1 MKRRIIK
8 LAVIAVLLAGAGVAL
23 LLSNNSEVRA
33 TNRAPSA
40 GMADPNNL
48 IHLYDRWKE
57 NHLKA
62 GLGRNIVLPLAWSNV
77 LSTERTAASGQ
88 ATLDLT
94 TGTVAVRVA
103 GLPQADGWDLWL
115 VHGRSDH
122 TLIPESGDDMR
133 LIGSLE
139 LDGNVATF
147 DAQQG
152 PAAFSGFNPQLAI
165 VTRAGQSPDRSR
177 VLVGA
182 ATLFDSIYRSEQLGR
197 LGILGDNEDKD
208 QTPPAAREKPSLL
221 SRLSAILG
229 TVAEAQGPP
238 PGISSTVA
246 AGRLLFL
253 NGTFGGN
260 GRSCATCHRENVS
273 FTLTIESIATLPQT
287 DPLFVAETNPD
298 LKGLENPPV
307 MHGAGCILENH
318 DGFAKP
324 GVLRGI
330 PHTLSLTTT
339 LNPDSDLL
347 ASGHDNAL
355 GWSGDGSPTG
365 NIPDGQG
372 GVISTSGRLIDFMI
386 GAVRQHYTKTLN
398 RVAGVDFVFPNTT
411 QLQQL
416 EAFMLSLGR
425 QSDLDLVPG
434 QPDTLILK
442 GALASLGEKQF
453 QATFGQLAC
462 NSCHQNAGA
471 TFLGTNINGNVDTHV
486 EDLPANE
493 QPARLIDPTIPRD
506 DGFSHGADANTFNIP
521 PLVEASFT
529 PPFFHNNSI
538 NTLEAAVGFY
548 TFAFSSKFQGSAT
561 SFQPEQGFT
570 PTTQQAIAAFI
581 RVIGSLEKIH
591 STINLENRAA
601 DPTATNTQAVEL
613 LEIAEAELS
622 QGVTVLTQSQLHPTA
637 VVDMNQALAF
647 IQQAISASTVTSRNE
662 FIQKAITEEKADNAD
677 MQVQGPF

>member
-8 LAVIAVLLAGAGVAL
+8 LAVIAVLLSSAGVAVL
-23 LLSNNSEVRA
+23 LGNTARVKA
-33 TNRAPSA
+33 TDHAAST

-48 IHLYDRWKE
+48 IRLYNRWKE
-57 NHLKA
+57 THVTKD
-62 GLGRNIVLPLAWSNV
+62 GGREAALPLAWSGA
-77 LSTERTAASGQ
+77 LSTERTRASGS
-88 ATLDLT
+88 AMLDLAN
-94 TGTVAVRVA
+94 GRVSVRLK
-103 GLPQADGWDLWL
+103 GLPEGGGWDFWL
-115 VHGRSDH
+115 VHGRPDH
-122 TLIPESGDDMR
+122 TLIPEAGDDMR
-133 LIGSLE
+133 FVGNLKVDRDVASLDTQRGAE
-139 LDGNVATF
+139 
-147 DAQQG
+147 
-152 PAAFSGFNPQLAI
+152 AFAGFNPQLAI
-165 VTRAGQSPDRSR
+165 VTRAGQSPDQSR
-177 VLVGA
+177 VVVGS
-182 ATLFDSIYRSEQLGR
+182 ATLFDCLYRSEQLGR
-197 LGILGDNEDKD
+197 PGIFDDD
-208 QTPPAAREKPSLL
+208 QTPAEGVEKPGLL
-221 SRLSAILG
+221 SRMVSALG
-229 TVAEAQGPP
+229 PTVEAQGPP

-287 DPLFVAETNPD
+287 DPLFVAETNPN

-318 DGFAKP
+318 DGFNKP

-347 ASGHDNAL
+347 GAGHDNAL

-398 RVAGVDFVFPNTT
+398 RVAGVDFVFPNST

-425 QSDLDLVPG
+425 QTDLDLVSG

-442 GALASLGEKQF
+442 GALATLGEKQF
-453 QATFGQLAC
+453 QVNFGVAAC

-506 DGFSHGADANTFNIP
+506 DGFTGGADVNTFNIP

-548 TFAFSSKFQGSAT
+548 TFAFSSKFQGANT
-561 SFQPEQGFT
+561 AFQPEQGFT
-570 PTTQQAIAAFI
+570 PTTIQAIAAFI

-601 DPTATNTQAVEL
+601 ESTATNAQAVEL

-622 QGVTVLTQSQLHPTA
+622 QGVTVLEQAQLHPTA
-637 VVDMNQALAF
+637 VVDMNEALGF
-647 IQQAISASTVTSRNE
+647 IQQAINASTVTSRNQ
-662 FIQKAITEEKADNAD
+662 FIQKAITAEDAAKAD
-677 MQVQGPF
+677 MQSQGPF

>member
-1 MKRRIIK
+1 MKRKIIK
-8 LAVIAVLLAGAGVAL
+8 VAVIAVLLSGAGVAVL
-23 LLSNNSEVRA
+23 LGNTAKVKAIDHA
-33 TNRAPSA
+33 TST

-48 IHLYDRWKE
+48 IRLYNRWKE
-57 NHLKA
+57 THVTANGNREA
-62 GLGRNIVLPLAWSNV
+62 VLPLAWSGA
-77 LSTERTAASGQ
+77 LSTERTKAAGR
-88 ATLDLT
+88 ATLDLAK
-94 TGTVAVRVA
+94 GRVSVRLS
-103 GLPQADGWDLWL
+103 GLPEGGAWDFWL
-115 VHGRSDH
+115 VHGRPDH
-122 TLIPESGDDMR
+122 TLIPEAGDDMR
-133 LIGSLE
+133 LVGSLKVNRDIAE
-139 LDGNVATF
+139 LDTEP
-147 DAQQG
+147 G
-152 PAAFSGFNPQLAI
+152 PAAFAGFNPQLAI
-165 VTRAGQSPDRSR
+165 ISRAGQSPDQSR
-177 VLVGA
+177 VVVGTS
-182 ATLFDSIYRSEQLGR
+182 TLFDAMYRSEQLGR
-197 LGILGDNEDKD
+197 PGVLDDG
-208 QTPPAAREKPSLL
+208 QTSATPAAQAEKPGLL
-221 SRLSAILG
+221 SRLAAALG
-229 TVAEAQGPP
+229 PTVEAQGPP

-287 DPLFVAETNPD
+287 DPLFVAETNPN
-298 LKGLENPPV
+298 LKGLEDPPV

-318 DGFAKP
+318 DGFNKP

-330 PHTLSLTTT
+330 PHTLSLATT
-339 LNPDSDLL
+339 LNPDSDLQS
-347 ASGHDNAL
+347 SGHDNAL

-398 RVAGVDFVFPNTT
+398 RVAGVDFVFPNST

-425 QSDLDLVPG
+425 QSDLDLVSG

-453 QATFGQLAC
+453 QATFGGVAC

-471 TFLGTNINGNVDTHV
+471 TFLGTNLNGNVNTHV
-486 EDLPANE
+486 EDLPVDE
-493 QPARLIDPTIPRD
+493 QPARIIDPTIPRD
-506 DGFSHGADANTFNIP
+506 DGFTGGADVNTFNIP

-538 NTLEAAVGFY
+538 NTLESAVGFY
-548 TFAFSSKFQGSAT
+548 TFAFSAKFQGANT
-561 SFQPEQGFT
+561 AFQPEQGFT
-570 PTTQQAIAAFI
+570 PTTIQAIAAFI

-601 DPTATNTQAVEL
+601 DSTATNAQAVEL
-613 LEIAEAELS
+613 LQIAEAELG
-622 QGVTVLTQSQLHPTA
+622 QGVTVLDQAQLHPTA
-637 VVDMNQALAF
+637 VVDMNHALGF
-647 IQQAISASTVTSRNE
+647 IQQAINASTVTARNG
-662 FIQKAITEEKADNAD
+662 FIQKAITAENAAKAD